1 MIKKEIAHLEND
13 HNEVSKMCDDDDNDC
28 LENNNDENDVDDD
41 DKMDDNEVND
51 DSAKTSLYSNFGFN
65 SISLGQCNHID
76 KKFDAEHLYTIRKQK
91 MNYYFDELEKCYLE
105 RCKKYDFLQND
116 PGLRLNEFKN
126 DLTMFTIYSK
136 LRPLASL
143 NYAKD
148 SSNIVSSI
156 EFDKDVEF
164 FAIAG
169 VAKKIKIFD
178 YAGVIND
185 ALGQCYPVNDIDCTS
200 KISCLSW
207 NSYYKSM
214 MATSDYEASVIIWD
228 AFYGKKLNIF
238 QEHEKR
244 CWSVDFNKVD
254 VNLVASG
261 SDDAKVK
268 LWSTNMER
276 SIVTINSTANIC
288 SVKFNPKSMYHLAF
302 ASADHSVYYFDLRNT
317 KTPVMTF
324 KEHNKAVSYVKFL
337 NEKELISAS
346 TDSKIKLWNT
356 DQSTSLHTYKGH
368 INEKNFVGLTCNNDF
383 IACGSE
389 NNSVYVYYKGIEK
402 QILNYTFVKSV
413 IYFSI
418 IINFNLI

>member
-1 MIKKEIAHLEND
+1 MELAQKELSAIEND
-13 HNEVSKMCDDDDNDC
+13 HNEVSKMFTEEIDINDC
-28 LENNNDENDVDDD
+28 SEKYENIDD
-41 DKMDDNEVND
+41 DKMEVND
-51 DSAKTSLYSNFGFN
+51 IAQSSLYSNYGFN
-65 SISLGQCNHID
+65 SISFGHCNHQE
-76 KKFDAEHLYTIRKQK
+76 KKFDPEYLYAIRKKK
-91 MNYYFDELEKCYLE
+91 MNFYFDDLEKCYLE
-105 RCKKYDFLQND
+105 RCKKNDFMKID
-116 PGLRLNEFKN
+116 SSERLNEFKN
-126 DLTMFTIYSK
+126 DLTMFTLYSK

-178 YAGVIND
+178 YANVIND

-200 KISCLSW
+200 KISCLCW
-207 NSYYKSM
+207 NTYYKSM
-214 MATSDYEASVIIWD
+214 LATSDYEASVIIWD
-228 AFYGKKLNIF
+228 AFYGRKLNIF

-302 ASADHSVYYFDLRNT
+302 SSADHSVYYFDLRNT
-317 KTPVMTF
+317 KVPVKIF

-337 NEKELISAS
+337 NENELISAS

-368 INEKNFVGLTCNNDF
+368 MNEKNFVGLTCNNDF

-413 IYFSI
+413 RFNSI
-418 IINFNLI
+418 